1 MSKLDKN
8 VSEENYYD
16 YISELDDNT
25 KNILK
30 ETIATASKSFS
41 ISNLNDG
48 KTIASEVRIWIDKI
62 LETGTFPEE
71 YESLDEVCIA
81 LGALYGHSLNIS
93 YGWSWELI
101 GKTEQDS
108 MCGVVS
114 PEKSFFNPS
123 FNYIYSILIGSNY
136 GLDDKK
142 ENTVLLSYN
151 MMSDIDKKPMHL
163 KYYPIL

>member
-1 MSKLDKN
+1 MNRLDLNKR
-8 VSEENYYD
+8 YYD
-16 YISELDDNT
+16 YISDLDDNT
-25 KNILK
+25 QKVLK
-30 ETIATASKSFS
+30 ETILTASKAFC

-48 KTIASEVRIWIDKI
+48 ETIASEVRSWIDRI

-71 YESLDEVCIA
+71 YESLDDVCIA

-93 YGWSWELI
+93 YGWSWEI
-101 GKTEQDS
+101 FGETEEES

-114 PEKSFFNPS
+114 PEKNFCNPS

-136 GLDDKK
+136 GSDVKK

>member
-1 MSKLDKN
+1 MSKLDKSVN
-8 VSEENYYD
+8 KENYYN

-25 KNILK
+25 KDVLK
-30 ETIATASKSFS
+30 ETIATASKAFG
-41 ISNLNDG
+41 ISNPNDG

-71 YESLDEVCIA
+71 YKNLDEVCIA

-101 GKTEQDS
+101 GKTEEDS

-142 ENTVLLSYN
+142 ENTVFLSYN

>member
-1 MSKLDKN
+1 MNRLDLN
-8 VSEENYYD
+8 ERYYD
-16 YISELDDNT
+16 YISDLDDNT
-25 KNILK
+25 QKVLK
-30 ETIATASKSFS
+30 ETILTASKAFC

-48 KTIASEVRIWIDKI
+48 ETIASEVRSWIDRI

-71 YESLDEVCIA
+71 YESLDDVCIA

-93 YGWSWELI
+93 YGWSWEI
-101 GKTEQDS
+101 FGETEEES

-114 PEKSFFNPS
+114 PEKKFCNPS

-136 GLDDKK
+136 GSDVKK

>member
-1 MSKLDKN
+1 MSTSDFN
-8 VSEENYYD
+8 ESIENYYD
-16 YISELDDNT
+16 YISDLDDNT

-30 ETIATASKSFS
+30 ETIATASKVFC
-41 ISNLNDG
+41 ISNLNYG
-48 KTIASEVRIWIDKI
+48 KIIASEIRCWIDRI

-71 YESLDEVCIA
+71 YKSLDEVCIA

-93 YGWSWELI
+93 YGWSWKI
-101 GKTEQDS
+101 FGKTEEES

-114 PEKSFFNPS
+114 PEKNFCNPS

-136 GLDDKK
+136 GSDVKK

>member
-1 MSKLDKN
+1 MSRLDLN
-8 VSEENYYD
+8 ERYYD
-16 YISELDDNT
+16 YISDLDDNT
-25 KNILK
+25 QKVLK
-30 ETIATASKSFS
+30 ETILTASKAFC
-41 ISNLNDG
+41 ISNPNDG
-48 KTIASEVRIWIDKI
+48 ETIASEVRSWIDRI

-71 YESLDEVCIA
+71 YESLDDVCIA

-93 YGWSWELI
+93 YGWSWEI
-101 GKTEQDS
+101 FGENEDGS

-114 PEKSFFNPS
+114 PEKNFCNPS

-136 GLDDKK
+136 GSDVKK

-151 MMSDIDKKPMHL
+151 MMSDIDKKPIHL

>member
-1 MSKLDKN
+1 MNRLDLN
-8 VSEENYYD
+8 ERYYD
-16 YISELDDNT
+16 YISDLDDNT
-25 KNILK
+25 QKVLK
-30 ETIATASKSFS
+30 ETILTASKAFC

-48 KTIASEVRIWIDKI
+48 ETIASEVRSWIDRI
-62 LETGTFPEE
+62 LETRTFPEE
-71 YESLDEVCIA
+71 YESLDDVCIA

-93 YGWSWELI
+93 YGWSWEI
-101 GKTEQDS
+101 FGKTEEES

-114 PEKSFFNPS
+114 PKKNFCNPS

-136 GLDDKK
+136 GSDVKK